1 MKRLSIIV
9 LLITLSGC
17 NFDKIVEVE
26 AELNYSGE
34 YQTSL
39 KSTETII
46 LYISHDGQ
54 MSLSGTGNWNGLTF
68 NFAGTVMNK
77 HAVLTF
83 ALKKTSFGDM
93 EGTIDCFF
101 DDAGTLLA
109 GGYVL
114 RNEYYIL
121 QSAINLKLVSRA
133 LNKKI

>member
-1 MKRLSIIV
+1 MKRLSIIA

-26 AELNYSGE
+26 TELNYSGE

-39 KSTETII
+39 QSTETII
-46 LYISHDGQ
+46 LYVSHDGQ

-68 NFAGTVMNK
+68 NFTGTVMKK

-83 ALKKTSFGDM
+83 ALKKTSIGDL

-101 DDAGTLLA
+101 DDTGLLLA

-121 QSAINLKLVSRA
+121 QNSINLKLVSRA
-133 LNKKI
+133 INKK